1 MNFEDFKALVIKTA
15 QQCGLKEYELYY
27 SHVEENS
34 YTAYKGEIDQLSNT
48 CGDGANFRCLVDGKM
63 GYAAT
68 ELFCAEEAERIV
80 KDAQKCA
87 LVLESEDPDF
97 LYDGKDEY
105 VSVEEVDQTLQ
116 PAKLPIQAALELEK
130 FCYAAD
136 SRVTSVS
143 DCTFAEAVSEK
154 RIVNS
159 HGLDLC
165 GKSHM
170 HIAYAQ
176 ATAEEN
182 GDVQAGFGISFGN
195 KAADIDTDFI
205 VKESVGDAVDMLG
218 ATSIPSGKYKVVI
231 SNTQAAALLSTFL
244 DVFSADQAQ
253 KGLSL
258 LAGKENTPIAS
269 ELVTLCDDPMCE
281 KVCCKAAF
289 DADGVATYRKNVIEK
304 GVFKTLLYNLK
315 TAHKAG
321 VKSTGNAYRGSYKA
335 KVSTAPFAFY
345 IEPGTKTPEEMFA
358 DIGDGLY
365 VTELNGMHAGANAV
379 TGDFSLA
386 AKGFL
391 IKDGKRDHAV
401 KEITLA
407 GNFFS
412 LLKSVEEVGK
422 DLRFSMPA
430 GTTQIGA
437 PSLSVGEMTVA
448 GE

>member
-87 LVLESEDPDF
+87 LVLESEDPD
-97 LYDGKDEY
+97 
-105 VSVEEVDQTLQ
+105 QTLQ

-170 HIAYAQ
+170 HIAYAH

-218 ATSIPSGKYKVVI
+218 ATSIPSGKYKVVRRI
-231 SNTQAAALLSTFL
+231 LRLL
-244 DVFSADQAQ
+244 
-253 KGLSL
+253 
-258 LAGKENTPIAS
+258 
-269 ELVTLCDDPMCE
+269 
-281 KVCCKAAF
+281 
-289 DADGVATYRKNVIEK
+289 
-304 GVFKTLLYNLK
+304 
-315 TAHKAG
+315 
-321 VKSTGNAYRGSYKA
+321 
-335 KVSTAPFAFY
+335 
-345 IEPGTKTPEEMFA
+345 
-358 DIGDGLY
+358 
-365 VTELNGMHAGANAV
+365 
-379 TGDFSLA
+379 
-386 AKGFL
+386 
-391 IKDGKRDHAV
+391 
-401 KEITLA
+401 
-407 GNFFS
+407 
-412 LLKSVEEVGK
+412 
-422 DLRFSMPA
+422 
-430 GTTQIGA
+430 
-437 PSLSVGEMTVA
+437 PSLSLCATIRCVKRCAVKRLSMRRVWQPTA
-448 GE
+448 KT